1 MHLTFLKAKH
11 NWHIHNIFTIHYFQ
25 HQIDILKTSLEIINS
40 EEKKST
46 LNVEVIS

>member
-1 MHLTFLKAKH
+1 MHLTFLQEKYK
-11 NWHIHNIFTIHYFQ
+11 WHIHNIFIINYFQ
-25 HQIDILKTSLEIINS
+25 HQIDILKTSLEMINS